1 MYEDFYGFREL
12 PFNVTPDPRF
22 LYRSESHRD
31 ALAYITYGVFQRK
44 GFIAV
49 TGEVGVGKT
58 TVVGAFID
66 LFQPSLEV
74 AFIFSTKFPFDQL
87 LYLICK
93 DYGLEV
99 EGKNKAQMML
109 ALNDFLIERNAANR
123 NSLLIIDE
131 AQNLSPDVL
140 EELRMLSN
148 LETRDRKLLQIMLVG
163 QPELETILNMNEMR
177 QLRQRIPG
185 ICRISMLNR
194 MEVESYVR
202 YRLEI
207 AGATNGGARFTADSF
222 EEIYH
227 FSTGIPR
234 LINILCDR
242 ALLIGYVANTRV
254 IDGRVVREGIRDLSA
269 RNSPG
274 GERRIRPVM

>member
-1 MYEDFYGFREL
+1 MYEEFFGFKEQ

-22 LYRSESHRD
+22 LYRSISHRD

-58 TVVGAFID
+58 TVVNAFVD

-74 AFIFSTKFPFDQL
+74 AFIYTTRFPFEQL
-87 LYLICK
+87 MYLVCK
-93 DYGLEV
+93 DFRLEV
-99 EGKNKAQMML
+99 DGMNKAQMLL
-109 ALNDFLIERNAANR
+109 ALNDFLISQYERNR
-123 NSLLIIDE
+123 NTVLVIDE
-131 AQNLSPDVL
+131 AQNLSPEVL

-163 QPELETILNMNEMR
+163 QPELEAILNMNEMR

-185 ICRISMLNR
+185 ICRVSILNR
-194 MEVESYVR
+194 DEVEHYVKH
-202 YRLEI
+202 RLDI
-207 AGATNGGARFTADSF
+207 AGGTNGGPHFTEDSF

-227 FSTGIPR
+227 YTGGIPR

-242 ALLIGYVANTRV
+242 VLLVGYVSNTRT
-254 IDGRVVREGIRDLSA
+254 INGRIIREGIRDLETQEIPIS
-269 RNSPG
+269 
-274 GERRIRPVM
+274 ERRIRP